1 MLSRGRAGKVTTNKL
16 FPDWVEMLVPDDE
29 VELYESM
36 YPNPILSIPHEIC
49 GLGPVR
55 NWVLDNFDEE
65 TIIMIDDDIKI
76 IYCIT
81 ELHARRI
88 RDKGEAVQI
97 LINDAVMAKDMD
109 AHVFGYTQTDI
120 RKFNGTMP
128 FALHG
133 WVGCVI
139 GVIGRKYRF
148 RDDKFKVDIDFC
160 LQNLLVDRILWIDNR
175 YYFLQCRDNNV
186 GGNSAFRTK
195 EGFDRSV
202 QTLKE
207 KWGDCLKISYHKSQI
222 RISLDVKRRQSVEM

>member
-1 MLSRGRAGKVTTNKL
+1 MSRGRAGKATTL
-16 FPDWVEMLVPDDE
+16 SLLPEWVEVLVPDNEVDE
-29 VELYESM
+29 YKSI
-36 YPNPILSIPHEIC
+36 YPNPILSIPKELC

-55 NWVLDNFDEE
+55 NWVLDNFDNE

-88 RDKGEAVQI
+88 RDKGEVMQI
-97 LINDAVMAKDMD
+97 LINDAVMAKDMGV
-109 AHVFGYTQTDI
+109 HVFGYTQTDI

-148 RDDKFKVDIDFC
+148 RDDKYKVDIDFC
-160 LQNLLVDRILWIDNR
+160 LQNLLVDRILFIDNR
-175 YYFLQCRDNNV
+175 YYFLQNRDNNV
-186 GGNSAFRTK
+186 GGNSIFRSK

-202 QTLKE
+202 ETLKE
-207 KWGDCLKISYHKSQI
+207 KWGDNIKISYHKSQI
-222 RISLDVKRRQSVEM
+222 RISLNVKRRQQVEI